1 MAHNAGEFIVAADV
15 HNPLLSR
22 KEREGR
28 GYFQRRAY
36 PSLVCLSRFLHA
48 ASLRRFSHD
57 NPEVQESMAWAHA
70 TGVTAVA
77 MREAESQF
85 FTGDQ
90 AGALRVSLVFK
101 RSL

>member
-1 MAHNAGEFIVAADV
+1 MQVSSSLLQMCTILFVRERKGRAVGIFSGAHN
-15 HNPLLSR
+15 
-22 KEREGR
+22 
-28 GYFQRRAY
+28 